1 MVSCLSG
8 TMPTAVSCTVTCSRD
23 LCGFPTL
30 GSVLLTPTTISPWL
44 LNLMALLTK
53 FTRICRSRIRS
64 PMKPVQDLGSQI
76 SEQFEPFLVATL
88 AQTKL
93 DLFQVESSL
102 RLNLGKI

>member
-1 MVSCLSG
+1 
-8 TMPTAVSCTVTCSRD
+8 
-23 LCGFPTL
+23 
-30 GSVLLTPTTISPWL
+30 
-44 LNLMALLTK
+44 
-53 FTRICRSRIRS
+53 
-64 PMKPVQDLGSQI
+64 MKPVQDLGSQI